1 MYIEKVPNRNS
12 PPAVLLRES
21 YREGDQVKKRT
32 LANLSKLP
40 DDIIDN
46 LKLAL
51 KGATLSMT
59 EGIPNHFE
67 VIRSLPHGHVMAI
80 LETIKKL
87 GLDKIISEKSSRI
100 RNLVVAMIVARI
112 INPKSKL
119 ATARGFNSE
128 TCSQSLGQ
136 LLDLEKADED
146 ELYNA
151 LDWLLEKQEKIEK
164 HLAVKHLESGTL
176 VLYDVTSTARL
187 SSPNAYLEGNSCELG
202 KYGYN
207 RDKKKGKTQIVFG
220 LLCSAKGCPIAVEVF
235 EGNTSDGATL
245 SGQIEKVRKGWGIEN
260 VVWVSDR
267 RIFTN
272 SKIKELVKPIEGLDY
287 ITGLTKPQIRK
298 LAEVEVIQLGL
309 FEQVNLVE
317 FESEDYP
324 DERLIACR
332 NPLIA
337 QKNQQQREALLE
349 ATEKELDLIVQA
361 TQREKRALKGQDK
374 IALRVGKVLNQ
385 FKVNKYYNLE
395 ITEEGFSYQRKLE
408 LIAQETALYGVY
420 VLRTSLESTLMDA
433 ATTVKA
439 YKSLS
444 QVEEAFRCYKSID
457 LKVRPIYHYKGDRVK
472 AHIFLCMLAY
482 YVEWHLKQSLAPLLF
497 EDEEIDDSCLNVIKA
512 SRSESVQSKER
523 KKRNQENL
531 PVHSFRT
538 LLEDLGTI
546 CLNTVECTIREGSY
560 RFSKITRPTQLQQ
573 KALDLLGV
581 SLICT
586 Q

>member
-21 YREGDQVKKRT
+21 YREGEQVKKRT

-100 RNLVVAMIVARI
+100 RNVVVAMIVARI

-164 HLAVKHLESGTL
+164 HLALKHLESGTL
-176 VLYDVTSTARL
+176 VLYDVTST
-187 SSPNAYLEGNSCELG
+187 YLEGDGCELG

-267 RIFTN
+267 GILTN
-272 SKIKELVKPIEGLDY
+272 SKINELVKPREGLDY

-309 FEQVNLVE
+309 FDQVNLVE

-324 DERLIACR
+324 EERLIACR
-332 NPLIA
+332 NPFIA
-337 QKNQQQREALLE
+337 QKNQRQREALLE
-349 ATEKELDLIVQA
+349 AVEKELDLIVQA

-408 LIAQETALYGVY
+408 LIAKETALDGVY

-497 EDEEIDDSCLNVIKA
+497 EDEEIDDSSLNVIKA

-523 KKRNQENL
+523 KKRNQENF

>member
-1 MYIEKVPNRNS
+1 MIAMYIEKVPNRNS

-51 KGATLSMT
+51 KGATLSMN

-128 TCSQSLGQ
+128 TGSQSLGQ

-164 HLAVKHLESGTL
+164 HLALKHLESGTL
-176 VLYDVTSTARL
+176 VLYDVTST
-187 SSPNAYLEGNSCELG
+187 YLEGNGCELG

-235 EGNTSDGATL
+235 AGNTSDGATL

-267 RIFTN
+267 GILTN

-309 FEQVNLVE
+309 FDQVNLVE

-332 NPLIA
+332 NPFIA
-337 QKNQQQREALLE
+337 QKNQLQREALLE
-349 ATEKELDLIVQA
+349 AVEKELDLIVQA

-374 IALRVGKVLNQ
+374 IALRVGKILNQ

-408 LIAQETALYGVY
+408 LIAQETALDGVY

-482 YVEWHLKQSLAPLLF
+482 YVEWHLKQCLAPLLF
-497 EDEEIDDSCLNVIKA
+497 EDEEIDDGSLNVIKA
-512 SRSESVQSKER
+512 SRSESAQSKER
-523 KKRNQENL
+523 KKRNQENF

>member
-1 MYIEKVPNRNS
+1 MVVMYIEKVPNRNS

-21 YREGDQVKKRT
+21 YREGEQVKKRT

-164 HLAVKHLESGTL
+164 HLALKHLESGTL
-176 VLYDVTSTARL
+176 VLYDVTST
-187 SSPNAYLEGNSCELG
+187 YLEGNGCELG
-202 KYGYN
+202 KYGDN

-267 RIFTN
+267 GIFTN

-332 NPLIA
+332 NPFIA
-337 QKNQQQREALLE
+337 QKNQLQREALLE
-349 ATEKELDLIVQA
+349 AVEKELDLIVQA

-395 ITEEGFSYQRKLE
+395 ITEEGFSYQRKRE
-408 LIAQETALYGVY
+408 LIAQETALDGVY

-497 EDEEIDDSCLNVIKA
+497 EDEEIDDSSLNVIKA

-523 KKRNQENL
+523 KKRNQENF

>member
-51 KGATLSMT
+51 KGATLSMN

-100 RNLVVAMIVARI
+100 RNVVVAMIVARI

-164 HLAVKHLESGTL
+164 HLALKHLESGTL
-176 VLYDVTSTARL
+176 VLYDVTST
-187 SSPNAYLEGNSCELG
+187 YLEGDGCELG
-202 KYGYN
+202 KYGDN

-267 RIFTN
+267 GIFTN

-309 FEQVNLVE
+309 FDQVNLVE

-332 NPLIA
+332 NPFIA
-337 QKNQQQREALLE
+337 QKNQLQREALLE
-349 ATEKELDLIVQA
+349 AVEKELDLIVQA

-374 IALRVGKVLNQ
+374 IALRVGKILNQ

-408 LIAQETALYGVY
+408 LIAQETALDGVY

-497 EDEEIDDSCLNVIKA
+497 EDEEIDDGSLNVIKA
-512 SRSESVQSKER
+512 SRSESAQSKER
-523 KKRNQENL
+523 KKRNQENF

>member
-1 MYIEKVPNRNS
+1 MVVMYIEKVPNRNS

-59 EGIPNHFE
+59 EGIPAHFE

-164 HLAVKHLESGTL
+164 HLAIKHLESGTL
-176 VLYDVTSTARL
+176 VLYDVTST
-187 SSPNAYLEGNSCELG
+187 YLEGNGCELG

-267 RIFTN
+267 GILTN

-332 NPLIA
+332 NPFIA
-337 QKNQQQREALLE
+337 QKNQLQIEALLE
-349 ATEKELDLIVQA
+349 AVEKELDLIVQA

-408 LIAQETALYGVY
+408 LIAQETALDGVY

-497 EDEEIDDSCLNVIKA
+497 EDEEIDDSSLNVIKA

-523 KKRNQENL
+523 KKRNQENF

>member
-1 MYIEKVPNRNS
+1 MIAMYIEKVPNRNS

-100 RNLVVAMIVARI
+100 RNVVVAMIVARI

-164 HLAVKHLESGTL
+164 HLALKHLESGTL
-176 VLYDVTSTARL
+176 VLYDVTST
-187 SSPNAYLEGNSCELG
+187 YLEGDGCELG
-202 KYGYN
+202 KYGDN

-267 RIFTN
+267 GIFTN

-309 FEQVNLVE
+309 FDQVNLVE

-332 NPLIA
+332 NPFIA
-337 QKNQQQREALLE
+337 QKNQLQREALLE
-349 ATEKELDLIVQA
+349 AVEKELDLIVQA

-374 IALRVGKVLNQ
+374 IALRVGKILNQ

-408 LIAQETALYGVY
+408 LIAQETALDGVY

-497 EDEEIDDSCLNVIKA
+497 EDEEIDDGSLNVIKA
-512 SRSESVQSKER
+512 SRSESAQSKER
-523 KKRNQENL
+523 KKRNQENF

>member
-67 VIRSLPHGHVMAI
+67 VIRSLPHGHVIAI

-128 TCSQSLGQ
+128 TGSQSLGQ

-164 HLAVKHLESGTL
+164 HLALKHLESGTL
-176 VLYDVTSTARL
+176 VLYDVTST
-187 SSPNAYLEGNSCELG
+187 YLEGNGCELG

-220 LLCSAKGCPIAVEVF
+220 LLCSAKGCPIAAKVF
-235 EGNTSDGATL
+235 ERNTSDGATL

-324 DERLIACR
+324 DERLIACQ

-337 QKNQQQREALLE
+337 QKNQQQREALLK
-349 ATEKELDLIVQA
+349 AVEKELDLIVQA

-408 LIAQETALYGVY
+408 LIAQETALDGVY

-497 EDEEIDDSCLNVIKA
+497 EDEEIDDSSLNVIKA

-523 KKRNQENL
+523 KKRNQENFT
-531 PVHSFRT
+531 VHSFRT

>member
-51 KGATLSMT
+51 KGATLSMN

-128 TCSQSLGQ
+128 TGSQSLGQ

-164 HLAVKHLESGTL
+164 HLALKHLESGTL
-176 VLYDVTSTARL
+176 VLYDVTST
-187 SSPNAYLEGNSCELG
+187 YLEGDGCELG

-267 RIFTN
+267 GILTN

-309 FEQVNLVE
+309 FDQVNLVE

-324 DERLIACR
+324 EERLIACR

-337 QKNQQQREALLE
+337 QKNQLQREALLE

-408 LIAQETALYGVY
+408 LIAQETALDGVY

-482 YVEWHLKQSLAPLLF
+482 YVEWHLKQCLAPLLF
-497 EDEEIDDSCLNVIKA
+497 EDEEIDDSSLNVIKA
-512 SRSESVQSKER
+512 SRSESAQSKER
-523 KKRNQENL
+523 KKRNQENF

>member
-1 MYIEKVPNRNS
+1 MIAMYIEKVPNRNS

-51 KGATLSMT
+51 KGATLSMN

-128 TCSQSLGQ
+128 TGSQSLGQ

-164 HLAVKHLESGTL
+164 HLAIKHLESGTL
-176 VLYDVTSTARL
+176 VLYDVTST
-187 SSPNAYLEGNSCELG
+187 YLEGNGCELG

-267 RIFTN
+267 GILTN

-309 FEQVNLVE
+309 FDQVNLVE

-332 NPLIA
+332 NPFIA
-337 QKNQQQREALLE
+337 QKNQLQREALLE
-349 ATEKELDLIVQA
+349 AVEKELDLIVQA

-374 IALRVGKVLNQ
+374 IALRVGKILNQ

-408 LIAQETALYGVY
+408 LIAQETALDGVY

-482 YVEWHLKQSLAPLLF
+482 YVEWHLKQCLAPLLF
-497 EDEEIDDSCLNVIKA
+497 EDEEIDDGSLNVIKA
-512 SRSESVQSKER
+512 SRSESAQSKER
-523 KKRNQENL
+523 KKRNQENF

-538 LLEDLGTI
+538 LYRRLGD
-546 CLNTVECTIREGSY
+546 
-560 RFSKITRPTQLQQ
+560 
-573 KALDLLGV
+573 DLLEYSGMYD
-581 SLICT
+581 
-586 Q
+586 

>member
-1 MYIEKVPNRNS
+1 MIAMYIEKVPNRNS

-21 YREGDQVKKRT
+21 YREGEQVKKRT

-59 EGIPNHFE
+59 EGIPAHFE

-100 RNLVVAMIVARI
+100 RNVVVAMIVARI

-151 LDWLLEKQEKIEK
+151 LDWLLEKQDKIEK
-164 HLAVKHLESGTL
+164 HLALKHLESGTL
-176 VLYDVTSTARL
+176 VLYDVTST
-187 SSPNAYLEGNSCELG
+187 YLEGNGCELG
-202 KYGYN
+202 KYGDN

-267 RIFTN
+267 GILTN
-272 SKIKELVKPIEGLDY
+272 SKINELVKPIEGLDY

-309 FEQVNLVE
+309 FDQVNLVE

-332 NPLIA
+332 NPFIA
-337 QKNQQQREALLE
+337 QKNQLQREALLE
-349 ATEKELDLIVQA
+349 AVEKELDLIVQA

-374 IALRVGKVLNQ
+374 IALRVGKILNQ

-395 ITEEGFSYQRKLE
+395 ITEEGFSYQRKRE
-408 LIAQETALYGVY
+408 LIAQETALDGVY

-497 EDEEIDDSCLNVIKA
+497 EDEEIDDSSLNVIKA
-512 SRSESVQSKER
+512 SRSESAQSKER

>member
-32 LANLSKLP
+32 LANLSNLP

-59 EGIPNHFE
+59 ESIPNHFE
-67 VIRSLPHGHVMAI
+67 VIRSLLYGHVMAI

-119 ATARGFNSE
+119 ARARGFNSE

-151 LDWLLEKQEKIEK
+151 LDWLLGKQEKIEK
-164 HLAVKHLESGTL
+164 HLALKHLESGTL
-176 VLYDVTSTARL
+176 VLYDVTYI
-187 SSPNAYLEGNSCELG
+187 YLEGNGCELG

-235 EGNTSDGATL
+235 EGNTSDCATL

-267 RIFTN
+267 GILTN

-324 DERLIACR
+324 EERLIACR

-408 LIAQETALYGVY
+408 LITQETTLDGVY

-444 QVEEAFRCYKSID
+444 QVEEAFRSYKSID
-457 LKVRPIYHYKGDRVK
+457 LKVRPIYHYQGDRVK

-497 EDEEIDDSCLNVIKA
+497 EDEDIDDGSLNVIKA

-523 KKRNQENL
+523 KKRNRENF

-573 KALDLLGV
+573 QALDLLGV